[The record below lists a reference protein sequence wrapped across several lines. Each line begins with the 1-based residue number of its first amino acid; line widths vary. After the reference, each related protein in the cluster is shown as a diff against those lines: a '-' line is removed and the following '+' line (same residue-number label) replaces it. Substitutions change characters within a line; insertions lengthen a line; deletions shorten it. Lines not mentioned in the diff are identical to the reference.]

1 MYTEGMRVFVLI
13 NGEKQKGTI
22 ISVIKNSSLYNK
34 YQIQLLD
41 GSQVIVHES
50 NISYEV
56 GI

>member
-1 MYTEGMRVFVLI
+1 MYTKGMRVFVLI